1 MTSKIRNASHKTTR
15 TILQGVMT
23 ELTNFAEDNRG
34 TVQRSIRL
42 GSKVT
47 QILHSPR
54 MDLAQELVDH
64 TIDFLHDDPTTL
76 LQVSLVS
83 RAWVS
88 RTRTHLFESLEITHS
103 KLSSS
108 DTSYLTSLCGYV
120 KTLRFT
126 WPTDTADSS
135 ASSILDC
142 FERSRLHTLAIQC
155 CELYNL
161 DERTMRRCFEKFPCA
176 SITALELHNISPTSE
191 TLFILLSLFPNTDDL
206 TITVNEW
213 KDRSDG
219 PKDHEIVQRI
229 SPPRLRGSFK
239 SFDPFSRGHWSP
251 HRGKL
256 LRAIAALPLQF
267 QTMSLDVGEQSRE
280 GIEHFLN
287 SCSKTLRKVFLILPY
302 RKSYSRIPSK
312 AVFSVR
318 LHRRFPS
325 EQLAEPFQFCKHRGT
340 IHL

>member
-1 MTSKIRNASHKTTR
+1 MSRAVACLSEALKAIVGFL
-15 TILQGVMT
+15 IQ
-23 ELTNFAEDNRG
+23 FP
-34 TVQRSIRL
+34 
-42 GSKVT
+42 
-47 QILHSPR
+47 HSPK
-54 MDLAQELVDH
+54 MHLAQELVDYI
-64 TIDFLHDDPTTL
+64 IDLVQDDPTTL
-76 LQVSLVS
+76 LRVSLVS
-83 RAWVS
+83 RAWVG
-88 RTRTHLFESLEITHS
+88 RTRAYLCESLKITHS

-108 DTSYLTSLCGYV
+108 DPSCLAPLCGYV
-120 KTLRFT
+120 KILHFA
-126 WPTDTADSS
+126 WPRGTVDP
-135 ASSILDC
+135 SSILDC

-191 TLFILLSLFPNTDDL
+191 ALFTLLSLFPNTDDL

-251 HRGKL
+251 HRGKI